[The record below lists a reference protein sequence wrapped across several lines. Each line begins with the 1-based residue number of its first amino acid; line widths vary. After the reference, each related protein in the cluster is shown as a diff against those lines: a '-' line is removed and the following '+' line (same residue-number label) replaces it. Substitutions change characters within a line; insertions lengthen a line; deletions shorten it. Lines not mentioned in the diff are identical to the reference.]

1 MKKQIRDILET
12 PFTPEMIKQREGI
25 HGQMLDYIEG
35 WAVIECLNQA
45 FEADWTFEIEK
56 HEILENEVLVL
67 GKLSAGG
74 VTKTQFGSSTI
85 TRDEQTGTSVSL
97 GDDLKAAATDA
108 VKKCASLLGVGL
120 HLYNGNGRTS
130 RRESGERVES
140 GETVKTAPEQPASPT
155 TQAAGTAGEGNG
167 PADKG
172 NGGARL
178 TNKQLNYL
186 NRICRERRMSKK
198 ELAGLTKKQFGVQPE
213 YLSRKQASELIDQ
226 LLKQ

>member
-35 WAVIECLNQA
+35 WAVIERLNQA

-56 HEILENEVLVL
+56 HEILENEALVL

-74 VTKTQFGSSTI
+74 VTKTQFGSSVI
-85 TRDEQTGTSVSL
+85 TRDEQTGKPLSI

-120 HLYNGNGRTS
+120 HLYNGNGRTA

-140 GETVKTAPEQPASPT
+140 GETWKSAPEQPTSPT
-155 TQAAGTAGEGNG
+155 TQGAATAGGGNG
-167 PADKG
+167 PVDTG
-172 NGGARL
+172 NGGTRL

-198 ELAGLTKKQFGVQPE
+198 ELAGLTKEQFGVQPE
-213 YLSRKQASELIDQ
+213 YLSRKRASELIDQ

>member
-12 PFTPEMIKQREGI
+12 PFTPDMIKQREGI
-25 HGQMLDYIEG
+25 HGQTLDYIEG
-35 WAVIECLNQA
+35 WAVIERLNQA

-74 VTKTQFGSSTI
+74 VTKTQFGSSAI
-85 TRDEQTGTSVSL
+85 TRDEQTGKSVSI

-130 RRESGERVES
+130 RKESGERVES
-140 GETVKTAPEQPASPT
+140 GESGKTAAARPASPT
-155 TQAAGTAGEGNG
+155 NQGASDPGGRDGKSGN
-167 PADKG
+167 G
-172 NGGARL
+172 NGGLRL
-178 TNKQLNYL
+178 TNKQLNFL

-198 ELAGLTKKQFGVQPE
+198 ELAGLTKEQFGVQLE
-213 YLSRKQASELIDQ
+213 FLTRKQASELIDQ
-226 LLKQ
+226 LLAK

>member
-25 HGQMLDYIEG
+25 HGQTLDYIEG
-35 WAVIECLNQA
+35 WAVIERLNQA

-85 TRDEQTGTSVSL
+85 TRDEETGKPVSL

-140 GETVKTAPEQPASPT
+140 GEAGKAAPEQPASPT
-155 TQAAGTAGEGNG
+155 NQGAGGPGGGDGKSGN
-167 PADKG
+167 G
-172 NGGARL
+172 NGGLRL
-178 TNKQLNYL
+178 TNKQLNFL

-198 ELAGLTKKQFGVQPE
+198 ELAGLTKEQFGVQPE
-213 YLSRKQASELIDQ
+213 YLTRKQASELIDQ
-226 LLKQ
+226 LLAK

>member
-12 PFTPEMIKQREGI
+12 RFTPEMIKQREGI

-35 WAVIECLNQA
+35 WAVIERLNQA

-74 VTKTQFGSSTI
+74 VTKTQFGSSEI
-85 TRDEQTGTSVSL
+85 TRDEQTSKPLSI
-97 GDDLKAAATDA
+97 GDDFKAAATDA

-140 GETVKTAPEQPASPT
+140 GETGKTVPEQSAPAT
-155 TQAAGTAGEGNG
+155 NQTAGDTGGGNG
-167 PADKG
+167 KSGNG
-172 NGGARL
+172 NGGSRL

-198 ELAGLTKKQFGVQPE
+198 ELAGLTKEQFGVQPE

>member
-25 HGQMLDYIEG
+25 HGQMLDYVEG
-35 WAVIECLNQA
+35 RVVIERLNQA

-74 VTKTQFGSSTI
+74 VTKTQFGSSEI
-85 TRDEQTGTSVSL
+85 TREEQTGKPVSI
-97 GDDLKAAATDA
+97 GDDLKAVATDA

-120 HLYNGNGRTS
+120 HLYNGNGRTA
-130 RRESGERVES
+130 RKESGERVET
-140 GETVKTAPEQPASPT
+140 GETGKTAPEQSLPAT
-155 TQAAGTAGEGNG
+155 NQAAGDLGGEKG

-172 NGGARL
+172 NGGTRL
-178 TNKQLNYL
+178 SNKQLNYL

-198 ELAGLTKKQFGVQPE
+198 ELAGLTKEQYGVQPE

>member
-1 MKKQIRDILET
+1 MKKEIRDILET
-12 PFTPEMIKQREGI
+12 PFAPEMIKQREGI
-25 HGQMLDYIEG
+25 HGQMLDYVEG
-35 WAVIECLNQA
+35 WVILERLNQA
-45 FEADWTFEIEK
+45 FEADWTFQIEK

-85 TRDEQTGTSVSL
+85 TRDEQTGKPVSI

-120 HLYNGNGRTS
+120 HLYNGNGRTA
-130 RRESGERVES
+130 RKETGERVES
-140 GETVKTAPEQPASPT
+140 GETRKTAPEPSAPAT
-155 TQAAGTAGEGNG
+155 NQGAGEPGGGNG
-167 PADKG
+167 KSGNG
-172 NGGARL
+172 NGGSRL

-198 ELAGLTKKQFGVQPE
+198 ELAGLTREQFGVQPE
-213 YLSRKQASELIDQ
+213 FLSRKQASDLIDQ
-226 LLKQ
+226 LLAK